1 MSTDVYTMGTGQ
13 LPQVAP
19 SVMRLL
25 ASCTADLGPQ
35 QPELAEAL
43 YQRLLELLPEVATLA
58 ERGRPLSDRILHAV
72 LYPTEPGRTPL
83 NVATVV
89 QQVGAQ
95 NYLDGLVGEHYSSV
109 THAVLHAAR
118 EMYRGEWS
126 SALSSAWVEYL
137 LWLRGHLLAGAEVQR
152 ARQEAVAAAQAAMP
166 ALMQATGRAPVE
178 YQQQPAIYEP
188 AQASYGTYG
197 DLEQEPSLPPQAMLD
212 DELDRVEDDDDEEG
226 SYNNLM
232 TSMTL
237 SSRRRHRGYGP
248 Q

>member
-95 NYLDGLVGEHYSSV
+95 NYLDGLVGEHYNSV
-109 THAVLHAAR
+109 THAVLHSAR
-118 EMYRGEWS
+118 EVYRGEWS

-152 ARQEAVAAAQAAMP
+152 ARQEAVAAARAAMP
-166 ALMQATGRAPVE
+166 ALIQAAADRTPDDYQPPPV
-178 YQQQPAIYEP
+178 YEP

-197 DLEQEPSLPPQAMLD
+197 DLELEPSIPPQALLD
-212 DELDRVEDDDDEEG
+212 DELDHIEEEDEEETY
-226 SYNNLM
+226 STLM

-237 SSRRRHRGYGP
+237 NSRRRHR
-248 Q
+248 QSRQ